1 MNSNSGQLQLS
12 ANDALVA
19 QTAQMGVF
27 RAHLTP
33 DKSAYDARSR
43 HPPQSLFWQYPQP
56 VAIWNAGG
64 NARVAIH
71 AATICINS
79 LQNPTAQYQLA
90 GGAPSGDCF
99 DPANLLAEDSRANG
113 TALRPPP
120 ASESARRAP
129 TRADARLPAGPDG
142 TNCFDCTQQFNAAT
156 KAGLAGFM
164 IRDYV
169 RDPYD
174 ERPGMFNGGRHRPSA
189 PGGHELPE
197 QFAGRALMDPPA
209 ATLAQ
214 RQAQEWPGDGHQ
226 YYLELNAY
234 NAPLNQLFAR
244 CLGVLAPGDA
254 DRPMLR
260 ACALGFIMY
269 DGRTFR
275 SARTVGGTPTVQIGL
290 ERGNRDF
297 GVASIGAD
305 VIDAYLASGVAPLP
319 LTMNLAGLPYGNAG
333 SIVTDARSRGAA
345 GLPDMKH
352 DAYNIMATRGNAVT
366 DTHNATPPSSRS
378 TVDLYEDSRG
388 WFDTATGVFTPTL
401 RHGTQAEF
409 METPKKNLEYIRQ
422 RLWAAWTDEQ
432 KSVFLN
438 AAHLDD
444 GGLHHSG
451 GILVGVYA
459 CWSDLWSGRRLARPA
474 ALAEA
479 NTVADAFLNTPLFG
493 APLSGAPAAA
503 GPRFKAYVEQKATGD
518 VLMTDTAL
526 FVAATA
532 TSPAI
537 PAHPGTVTIKIEM
550 RCDDADT
557 SGLAAADHALFAER
571 VVRFFD
577 YIGPCVAPAKM
588 HRWTVGFGW
597 SDQRS

>member
-1 MNSNSGQLQLS
+1 MNSNSGQLQLN
-12 ANDALVA
+12 ANDTLVA
-19 QTAQMGVF
+19 QTAQAAVF

-33 DKSAYDARSR
+33 AKSAYDARSR
-43 HPPQSLFWQYPQP
+43 HPPLPLFWQRPQP

-64 NARVAIH
+64 NAGVAIH

-99 DPANLLAEDSRANG
+99 DPANLLADDPRANG

-156 KAGLAGFM
+156 KAGLVGSM
-164 IRDYV
+164 IRSYV

-174 ERPGMFNGGRHRPSA
+174 ERPGTFNGGRHRPSA

-209 ATLAQ
+209 ATLAE

-275 SARTVGGTPTVQIGL
+275 SRFQLGGTPTVQIEL

-305 VIDAYLASGVAPLP
+305 VIDTYLASGVAPLP

-333 SIVTDARSRGAA
+333 SIVTVARSRGAA

-352 DAYNIMATRGNAVT
+352 DAYNTMETRANAVT

-378 TVDLYEDSRG
+378 TVDLFEDSRG
-388 WFDTATGVFTPTL
+388 WYDTATGVFTPTL

-409 METPKKNLEYIRQ
+409 LENPKKNLEYIRQ
-422 RLWAAWTDEQ
+422 HLWATWSDEQ

-444 GGLHHSG
+444 GNLHHSG
-451 GILVGVYA
+451 GILVAVVG
-459 CWSDLWSGRRLARPA
+459 CWSDLWFGRRLTRAA

-503 GPRFKAYVEQKATGD
+503 GPRFKAYVQQNATGD
-518 VLMTDTAL
+518 ALMADTAL
-526 FVAATA
+526 AVAATA

-537 PAHPGTVTIKIEM
+537 PAHPGTVTIEIEM

-557 SGLAAADHALFAER
+557 SGFAAADHALFAER

-597 SDQRS
+597 SGQRL